1 MKYAFFIFG
10 FKNDAYDH
18 DIVLKL
24 NIIETEIQSRKR
36 YAEPYQ
42 TFSKN
47 FVT

>member
-1 MKYAFFIFG
+1 MIYAFSIFG
-10 FKNDAYDH
+10 FKIDAYDH
-18 DIVLKL
+18 YIVLKL
-24 NIIETEIQSRKR
+24 NIRETEIQSRKR